1 MANITKFRTLY
12 IDMDSFYASVEQQ
25 LRPELRGRP
34 VGITA
39 VDSDAGAIVAA
50 SYDAKALGIGVGTRI
65 YEAKKL
71 CPRIALVGA
80 RHKVYVRMN
89 QKIATAIDKIAEVE
103 RIRSV
108 DEFQVRLSAVDHE
121 LDRAIAKA
129 QEIKSLIKAEA
140 GPFIGASVGLGPNH
154 LLAKIAGKLEKPDG
168 LSWLSPNNMPDRLA
182 DMPLDKLPGIAKGV
196 HRKLNAAGIYTIP
209 DLYRIDPRHA
219 RMIWRS
225 VEGERFVRALQG
237 EDIPLIPTRRNGY
250 GNSKVLAPENRRL
263 PNAYFVSRWLVEK
276 ATARL
281 RRDGYLAR
289 HFSIQVSCRPK
300 GWWTDGISTFA
311 SQDTMHFLE
320 LNRVLWRRF
329 YDRTGCRDYMSIGVQ
344 LGRIQRLED
353 RVPDLFLPLPQASKT
368 EREKLGKVVDNIN
381 RRFGSD
387 TVSFGHSKPH
397 YGFFEK
403 G

>member
-1 MANITKFRTLY
+1 M
-12 IDMDSFYASVEQQ
+12 
-25 LRPELRGRP
+25 
-34 VGITA
+34 
-39 VDSDAGAIVAA
+39 
-50 SYDAKALGIGVGTRI
+50 
-65 YEAKKL
+65 
-71 CPRIALVGA
+71 VGA
-80 RHKVYVRMN
+80 RHKVCVRMN
-89 QKIATAIDKIAEVE
+89 QKIAKAIDKIAEVE

-108 DEFQVRLSAVDHE
+108 DEFQIRLSAVDHE

-196 HRKLNAAGIYTIP
+196 HRKLNAAGVYTIP

-237 EDIPLIPTRRNGY
+237 EDIPLVPTRRNGY
-250 GNSKVLAPENRRL
+250 GNTKVLAPENRSL

-300 GWWTDGISTFA
+300 GWWTDGISTFP

-329 YDRTGCRDYMSIGVQ
+329 YDRTGCRDYMSVGVQ

-381 RRFGSD
+381 RRFGPD